1 MTTAK
6 KETVTKYLIGISW
19 SILLVAGTAL
29 FATGGKW
36 RDVGDNTVGVKEVTA
51 QVSAVRDRVTK
62 LEADLSHICQSQ
74 QEMKQTL
81 ERMDERQ
88 RSEYLALMRAIRDG
102 RAGDSR

>member
-1 MTTAK
+1 MTAAK
-6 KETVTKYLIGISW
+6 KETVTKYLIGVAW
-19 SILLVAGTAL
+19 SVLLVAGTAL

-36 RDVGDNTVGVKEVTA
+36 QIIGDNTVGVKEVKAEVT
-51 QVSAVRDRVTK
+51 AVRDRVTK
-62 LEADLSHICQSQ
+62 LESDLSHICQSQ
-74 QEMKQTL
+74 AELKQTL

>member
-6 KETVTKYLIGISW
+6 RETLTKYLIGISW

-36 RDVGDNTVGVKEVTA
+36 QAVGQNTVGVKEMQAEVT
-51 QVSAVRDRVTK
+51 AVRDRVTK
-62 LEADLSHICQSQ
+62 LESDLSHIAQNQ
-74 QEMKQTL
+74 QEMKAQL

-88 RSEYLALMRAIRDG
+88 RSEYMALMRAIRDG
-102 RAGDSR
+102 RSGDSR

>member
-6 KETVTKYLIGISW
+6 KETLTKYLIGISW

-36 RDVGDNTVGVKEVTA
+36 QIIGDNTVGVKEVKAEVT
-51 QVSAVRDRVTK
+51 AVRDRVTK
-62 LEADLSHICQSQ
+62 LESDLSHICQSQ
-74 QEMKQTL
+74 AEMKQTL

-88 RSEYLALMRAIRDG
+88 RSEYIQLMRAIRDG
-102 RAGDSR
+102 RETTAR